1 MYFLN
6 KKVIILKS
14 HDATGIYLGYSHLMI
29 IIIMLDWELNAGI
42 RRAHNR
48 EMTAK
53 DMKTFAKKAKI

>member
-1 MYFLN
+1 M
-6 KKVIILKS
+6 KS